1 MKESRIESTYFCQ
14 LLPSPTGFCL
24 DPIDSNV
31 RKAAPAN
38 NTLKHNLSDQS
49 EADKY

>member
-14 LLPSPTGFCL
+14 LLPSPKGFCL
-24 DPIDSNV
+24 DLIDGNV

-38 NTLKHNLSDQS
+38 NTLKNNLSDER